1 MLDVQLQDIAR
12 LWIDTTN
19 ALSLI
24 FNQIDSIDSS
34 SEESIDTNINNSS
47 MIDNMNLYETS
58 DFDVEEVLIDL
69 NVFVLNPE
77 TSLSQ

>member
-12 LWIDTTN
+12 WWIDTTN